1 MTRVLLDV
9 NVLIALM
16 DPDHVAHE
24 RVHAW
29 AARGLAGGWAT
40 CALTQNGFAR
50 VLSQPSYPS
59 PVLPSAAIAL
69 LAEATQDPRH
79 EFWPCDLELTQAPI
93 VAARIL
99 GHRQITDTYLL
110 GLAVS
115 RGRARDSRLAD
126 RPRHRRRS
134 DRRASRRGV
143 RFAR

>member
-1 MTRVLLDV
+1 M
-9 NVLIALM
+9 
-16 DPDHVAHE
+16 PG
-24 RVHAW
+24 
-29 AARGLAGGWAT
+29 RGWGWAT

-115 RGRARDSRLAD
+115 RGGALATLDSRIDLGTVAGATAE
-126 RPRHRRRS
+126 HLV
-134 DRRASRRGV
+134 AV
-143 RFAR
+143 

>member
-29 AARGLAGGWAT
+29 AARGLARGWAT

-79 EFWPCDLELTQAPI
+79 ELWPCDLELTQAPI

-115 RGRARDSRLAD
+115 RGGALATLDSRIDLGTVAGATAE
-126 RPRHRRRS
+126 HLV
-134 DRRASRRGV
+134 AV
-143 RFAR
+143 

>member
-69 LAEATQDPRH
+69 LAEATQDPPH

-99 GHRQITDTYLL
+99 GHRQITDAYLL

-115 RGRARDSRLAD
+115 RGGALATLDSRIDLGTVAGATAE
-126 RPRHRRRS
+126 HL
-134 DRRASRRGV
+134 V
-143 RFAR
+143 VV

>member
-69 LAEATQDPRH
+69 LAEATQDPPH

-115 RGRARDSRLAD
+115 RGGALATLDSRIDLGTVAGATAE
-126 RPRHRRRS
+126 HLV
-134 DRRASRRGV
+134 AV
-143 RFAR
+143 